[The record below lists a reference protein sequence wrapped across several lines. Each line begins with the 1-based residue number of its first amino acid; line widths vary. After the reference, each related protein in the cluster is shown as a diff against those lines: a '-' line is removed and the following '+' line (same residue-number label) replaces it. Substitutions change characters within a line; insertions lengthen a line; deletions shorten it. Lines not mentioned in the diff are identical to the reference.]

1 MSKHVDT
8 APVVC
13 YTLVTMKNT
22 KSTKAAAPV
31 PVKSINLDKVSIG
44 EFCDMI
50 DAGDD
55 WVPWI
60 MASLNAAVQRAADQR
75 IAGYQRIAGSKSS
88 KNS

>member
-1 MSKHVDT
+1 MLKAVDT

-22 KSTKAAAPV
+22 KSTKAAAPA
-31 PVKSINLDKVSIG
+31 PIKSISLDKVTVA
-44 EFCDMI
+44 ELYNMI
-50 DAGDD
+50 DAGND

-60 MASLNAAVQRAADQR
+60 MASLNAAVQRAAAQ
-75 IAGYQRIAGSKSS
+75 GIAGSKFS

>member
-1 MSKHVDT
+1 MSKAVDT

-22 KSTKAAAPV
+22 KSTKAAAPAPV

-75 IAGYQRIAGSKSS
+75 IAQRIAGTKSS